1 MSSPSLSL
9 DTEEL
14 AQRYERISADRQFR
28 GGQELL
34 RELALA
40 PGETVL
46 DIGCGTGMLAEY
58 AASLVGP
65 AGSVIG
71 IDPLPLRVE
80 IAKKRIAANL
90 TFKVGNAYD
99 LGEVAADSFDVVYM
113 NAVFHWLPEKS
124 APLRAVFRALKP
136 GGRLGITAAPPE
148 SHNWLHVIRHRVL
161 AREPYS
167 KYPEAQA
174 GQNYR
179 VSRDELGKLLL
190 ENGFAVALLETRV
203 SVANAS
209 ARGQW
214 TAEGALDFAEAS
226 SFGNFLG
233 HLPKE
238 LQVSARDEIKR
249 ELESLM
255 LRRRP
260 DDAPRENTARP
271 GRIIAVATK
280 P

>member
-1 MSSPSLSL
+1 MSGVSLNL
-9 DTEEL
+9 DTPDL
-14 AQRYERISADRQFR
+14 AQRYEQISADRQFR
-28 GGQELL
+28 GGKELL

-58 AASLVGP
+58 AASVVGP
-65 AGSVIG
+65 AGSVTG

-80 IAKKRIAANL
+80 IAKKRSAANL

-99 LGEVAADSFDVVYM
+99 LGEVAADSFDVIYM

-124 APLRAVFRALKP
+124 APLRAILRALKP
-136 GGRLGITAAPPE
+136 GGRLGITAAPPDG
-148 SHNWLHVIRHRVL
+148 HRWLNVIRRRVL

-179 VSRDELGKLLL
+179 VSQEELQKLLL
-190 ENGFAVALLETRV
+190 DNGFAITRLETRV
-203 SVANAS
+203 SIRNAP
-209 ARGQW
+209 AGGQW
-214 TAEGALDFAEAS
+214 TAESALDFAEAS

-233 HLPKE
+233 HLPKD
-238 LQVSARDEIKR
+238 LQASAREEIKN

-255 LRRRP
+255 MRRRP
-260 DDAPRENTARP
+260 DEAPRDNPPRA